1 MSTIG
6 NLIEGF
12 ARMRERA
19 RGRRLL
25 LEMDARILKD
35 IGISRDIAPASARAP
50 SVTAL
55 VCWTRLIPWL
65 SARTPRCRVIVPP
78 LPPAAT
84 FAAVIRA

>member
-35 IGISRDIAPASARAP
+35 IGISRDIAAAEA
-50 SVTAL
+50 AK
-55 VCWTRLIPWL
+55 PWW
-65 SARTPRCRVIVPP
+65 RG
-78 LPPAAT
+78 
-84 FAAVIRA
+84 